1 MESNNGSQTVHKRFT
16 KPDTINRMAEETVHK
31 RGENGSQTV
40 HKRFTKPVIT
50 NRIVEETVHNN
61 NIEVSSL
68 PNIQRKVLF
77 ALFRNSQING
87 DRTTQKVN
95 LQFIS
100 SISEVKLSSL
110 KNTLW
115 RLRKKGY
122 IKTVEYK
129 DGRGGWS
136 CYKIAKEVHKEIL
149 YQDNGSQTVHK
160 RFTKPDTITCNN
172 NILNNIII
180 NLKEEWKKIKVDLL
194 SHIGFSEI
202 HLLQLQ
208 DKNLNTP
215 EIVQSSINHFA
226 YGLKYNEKTKKYR
239 EDALSV
245 FMGILRKGQAWI
257 ESNYKSSQE
266 LALEELVEQRKKEI
280 ERYNRRVEEL
290 IDLEFSDW
298 HNKLSEQEIEEI
310 VPETFRVTRVPQDI
324 VEYLKKYFRDKILI
338 PRLKEQGISS

>member
-1 MESNNGSQTVHKRFT
+1 MALTKTAFQQYIQERELSKELIEKAKSKSKYKHKRVFDDPEVTSGIETVHKRFTNGSQTVHKEGYIKTKPQPVNTLINNKNKKVESNNGSQTVHKRFT
-16 KPDTINRMAEETVHK
+16 KPDTIIYN
-31 RGENGSQTV
+31 
-40 HKRFTKPVIT
+40 
-50 NRIVEETVHNN
+50 
-61 NIEVSSL
+61 
-68 PNIQRKVLF
+68 
-77 ALFRNSQING
+77 
-87 DRTTQKVN
+87 
-95 LQFIS
+95 
-100 SISEVKLSSL
+100 
-110 KNTLW
+110 
-115 RLRKKGY
+115 Y
-122 IKTVEYK
+122 
-129 DGRGGWS
+129 
-136 CYKIAKEVHKEIL
+136 
-149 YQDNGSQTVHK
+149 
-160 RFTKPDTITCNN
+160 

-208 DKNLNTP
+208 DKNSNTP

-226 YGLKYNEKTKKYR
+226 YGLKHNEKTKKYR
-239 EDALSV
+239 EDALNV

-266 LALEELVEQRKKEI
+266 LALEELVEQRKKER